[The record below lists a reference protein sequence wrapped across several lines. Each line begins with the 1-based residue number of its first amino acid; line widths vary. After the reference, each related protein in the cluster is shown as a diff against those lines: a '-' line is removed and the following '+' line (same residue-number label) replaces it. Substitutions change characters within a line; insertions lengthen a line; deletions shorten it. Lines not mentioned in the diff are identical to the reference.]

1 MVFKKYIIRLVFY
14 KVILEDDKQQM
25 IRIAICDDEK
35 RFCLELE
42 KYILKYEF
50 INDIE
55 IEIKKFYTGEDL
67 IEFIKKEEIDL
78 LFLDI
83 ELVKMNGIS
92 VGEYIRDTL
101 ENYKTEIVYFSS
113 KDSYDRQL
121 FKINPFD
128 FLEKPIDIDKLNSI
142 IKKFIKI
149 TGKKEEVYTYK
160 KNKTICSIPYD
171 EIMYLESEGRHIII
185 IKNGEVYDVFN
196 GKIGD
201 EKEKFITRNFVNP
214 HKSYIVNL
222 KFIVKISASK
232 IELKNGLII
241 NIGRKYVDETMQ
253 KYMAYRRG

>member
-1 MVFKKYIIRLVFY
+1 
-14 KVILEDDKQQM
+14 M

-55 IEIKKFYTGEDL
+55 IEV
-67 IEFIKKEEIDL
+67 DL

-121 FKINPFD
+121 FKTNPFD

-171 EIMYLESEGRHIII
+171 EIMYLESEGRHIKI
-185 IKNGEVYDVFN
+185 IKNGEIYDVFN